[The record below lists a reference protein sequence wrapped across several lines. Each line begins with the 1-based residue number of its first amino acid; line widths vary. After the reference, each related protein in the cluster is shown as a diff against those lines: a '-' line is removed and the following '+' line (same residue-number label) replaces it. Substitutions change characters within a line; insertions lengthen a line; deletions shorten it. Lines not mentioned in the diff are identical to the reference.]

1 PQMAPL
7 IGPETVVLTAMNGV
21 PWWFFEGFGGA
32 LAGTPLPVV
41 DPGGAMARAVPG
53 RQVLGGVV
61 HASCSLDAPG
71 VVRHHFGKGLLV
83 GEPSGEDSAR
93 LRAVLAAM
101 QESGVDASLS
111 ACIQKDIWF

>member
-1 PQMAPL
+1 
-7 IGPETVVLTAMNGV
+7 GPETVVLTAMNGV

-83 GEPSGEDSAR
+83 GEPAGAPGAR
-93 LRAVLAAM
+93 VQAVVAALREA
-101 QESGVDASLS
+101 GVEATVSP
-111 ACIQKDIWF
+111 CIQKDI